1 MKNTKLIAL
10 VAVLVVV
17 SLVVSIA
24 VALGNDK
31 KAGAQID
38 DTIKNYEQQIAELN
52 KTIEE
57 LNKGLISS
65 TEALEKLQA
74 AGVEIKNWNEA
85 SAVLLDKLAEL
96 EKAGEDFEESVKVF
110 DEKDEKKENPLVTFE
125 DLYDFSYTQGEETV
139 WHTDKF
145 EELYQNAMM
154 DLVRATSVAE
164 MNTIIANFKADLANV
179 PTILEFYLSTL
190 ETVEKDGKV
199 TYDEY
204 ETMLVAYEVAD
215 QIIDNIYAPAAE
227 GEEKGQKELLAE
239 RLDALMAEFKPL
251 VVEKFVELAKAL
263 PEVEFVAPSH
273 YEAVEAA
280 AKEAAFVI
288 ELYGVDEA
296 KKLETNKKGKATAYG
311 TALDK
316 LAEVEARVVV
326 VKEIEEAA
334 EALNEILA
342 HAFDKKNLESAGIK
356 YGANIETFNY
366 LNAYGDLIAGWVEYW
381 SIVEDEK
388 DEEYNAELYNLVNH
402 NVYEGYVAN
411 FEAEVATLRAAAEEF
426 IAAVEA
432 IENVNLD
439 SKATL
444 DAAKVLFDVVS
455 KGQKIEDLDKILE
468 LEDEEDEDGELVEVT
483 GVVDSYDA
491 WLTLYHDYNWLV
503 DTKAALEKEVKEALI
518 VCKVKE
524 HGTKDAHGDV
534 IPCTCEK
541 IGEYDLTKI
550 TTDFDPA
557 IVKIIAKYGLDETV
571 FDAELLDV
579 YKEARI
585 QETLGDVIALLDEAF
600 KLSKDERKLTLYNVI
615 LEEIKETAHNYTFAA
630 EFTCVDPD
638 NKDHECDCA
647 EDLNNWAMAIEGEP
661 AEELAAKYTK
671 DILYN
676 RFGVVVVLE

>member
-31 KAGAQID
+31 KGNDAIVG
-38 DTIKNYEQQIAELN
+38 TIKDYEQQIAKLN
-52 KTIEE
+52 QTIEE
-57 LNKGLISS
+57 LEKGLISS

-125 DLYDFSYTQGEETV
+125 DLYDFTYTQGEETV
-139 WHTDKF
+139 WHEDKF
-145 EELYQNAMM
+145 YELHENAMM
-154 DLVRATSVAE
+154 DLLRATSVAE
-164 MNTIIANFKADLANV
+164 MNTIIANYKADLAKV
-179 PTILEFYLSTL
+179 PTILDMYIANIEA
-190 ETVEKDGKV
+190 VEKDGKV

-204 ETMLVAYEVAD
+204 ETMLVAYELAD
-215 QIIDNIYAPAAE
+215 QIIDAIYAPAAE
-227 GEEKGQKELLAE
+227 GEEKGQKDLLDE
-239 RLDALMAEFKPL
+239 RLDALMTEFKPL
-251 VVEKFVELAKAL
+251 VVEKFVELANAL

-288 ELYGVDEA
+288 ELYGATEA
-296 KKLETNKKGKATAYG
+296 EKLETNKKGKATAYG
-311 TALDK
+311 TALK
-316 LAEVEARVVV
+316 TLAEVEARVVV

-334 EALNEILA
+334 EVLNEILA

-356 YGANIETFNY
+356 YGANIDTFNY

-411 FEAEVATLRAAAEEF
+411 FEAEVATLRAAADEF

-444 DAAKVLFDVVS
+444 DAAKVLFDKVS
-455 KGQKIEDLDKILE
+455 KGQKIADLDTILE
-468 LEDEEDEDGELVEVT
+468 LNDYLDDEDELVEVT
-483 GVVDSYDA
+483 GIADSYDT
-491 WLTLYHDYNWLV
+491 WLTQLARYNWLTA
-503 DTKAALEKEVKEALI
+503 TKKALEDAAKATLVKCEDAT
-518 VCKVKE
+518 
-524 HGTKDAHGDV
+524 HGKKDANGDIV
-534 IPCTCEK
+534 VCDCENL
-541 IGEYDLTKI
+541 GTYDYTKFVG
-550 TTDFDPA
+550 DFDDA
-557 IVKIIAKYGLDETV
+557 IVRIIAEYELDETV
-571 FDAELLDV
+571 FDAELLTV
-579 YKEARI
+579 YKMARLQDTLAVVMARLEAAHAASGLSA
-585 QETLGDVIALLDEAF
+585 EKADALCDII
-600 KLSKDERKLTLYNVI
+600 T
-615 LEEIKETAHNYTFAA
+615 EEIKAVAANYTFAA
-630 EFTCVDPD
+630 EFTCEEPD

-647 EDLNNWAMAIEGEP
+647 EDLANWAMAIENEP
-661 AEELAAKYTK
+661 AEVLAEKYTAE
-671 DILYN
+671 ILAD
-676 RFGVVVVLE
+676 RFN